1 MMMEK
6 LKVDLCPLFTQGYH
20 KGLILLLFLFCFVFI
35 GNLPCFTQQRDHDQ
49 MIEFAPVPMGDLIK
63 SFKNV

>member
-1 MMMEK
+1 MSPVYAR
-6 LKVDLCPLFTQGYH
+6 LPQRPYSAVVL
-20 KGLILLLFLFCFVFI
+20 VFYSI
-35 GNLPCFTQQRDHDQ
+35 GNLPCFTQQHDHDQ